1 MRGRDK
7 MYYIYRYIEQNRV
20 IYVGKTKRDLRERIE
35 EHKSDRKFMSH
46 LAASKIEY
54 FTVPTQVE
62 MDIAEKYYINK
73 YRPMLNIV
81 DMDNATF
88 PYQLDYRWNDYTTYV
103 PEKTSKIQSSSVSY
117 EQEQLEIMEQMLVL
131 YDNLEEFLDYIWN
144 AYIDETLDIDGNL
157 VFYKWDFDRKPLP
170 DNIQIQD
177 VCIGFYISAQYEER
191 WDTYYCFNSLK
202 NMDLLIHHGK
212 EACKKERMALREKMF
227 ELEEKI
233 ERVRN

>member
-1 MRGRDK
+1 
-7 MYYIYRYIEQNRV
+7 MYYIYRYIERNQV
-20 IYVGKTKRDLRERIE
+20 IYVGKTKRDLQERIE
-35 EHKSDRKFMSH
+35 EHKSDRKFMPH

-73 YRPMLNIV
+73 YRPMLNVV
-81 DMDNATF
+81 DMNNATF
-88 PYQLDYRWNDYTTYV
+88 PYTLNYRWNDYTMYV
-103 PEKTSKIQSSSVSY
+103 PEKTAKLQSSGVSY
-117 EQEQLEIMEQMLVL
+117 EQEQLELMEQKLVL

-144 AYIDETLDIDGNL
+144 AYIDETLDIDENL
-157 VFYKWDFDRKPLP
+157 VFFKWDFDRKPLP
-170 DNIQIQD
+170 DTIQIQGIC
-177 VCIGFYISAQYEER
+177 VGFYISAQYEKQ
-191 WDTYYCFNSLK
+191 WNAYYCFNSLK
-202 NMDLLIHHGK
+202 NMDLLIHYGK